1 MKDKEIMR
9 ALAKEAPNQ
18 RERQRLRRVQ
28 CEHAGAWVT
37 AVPSTLDG
45 NDTVMQSRN
54 FQAAVFVRLGVPV
67 LGEEVKCSKCTQN
80 IDVLGDHAACCTKN
94 GDLITRHNRVR
105 NLLNRICIEGGLAPV
120 MEKKGIL
127 GDSDKPG
134 RRPGDVSMPLWSK
147 GRGLA
152 IDVAVTCPFT
162 INNMSREEPCEY
174 YAESKKHAYYDADF
188 KGTNFLFAAMVFE
201 STGGRGRKGCSSAA
215 VPLCSQAPGNPAE
228 RLLWSSVGS
237 SRLQF
242 ANFCLSSNSQ
252 SCGWCGC
259 F

>member
-1 MKDKEIMR
+1 MT

-18 RERQRLRRVQ
+18 RERQRLCRVQ

-54 FQAAVFVRLGVPV
+54 FQVAVFVRLGVPV

-162 INNMSREEPCEY
+162 INNMSREEPCEH
-174 YAESKKHAYYDADF
+174 YAESKKHA
-188 KGTNFLFAAMVFE
+188 
-201 STGGRGRKGCSSAA
+201 
-215 VPLCSQAPGNPAE
+215 
-228 RLLWSSVGS
+228 
-237 SRLQF
+237 
-242 ANFCLSSNSQ
+242 
-252 SCGWCGC
+252 
-259 F
+259 